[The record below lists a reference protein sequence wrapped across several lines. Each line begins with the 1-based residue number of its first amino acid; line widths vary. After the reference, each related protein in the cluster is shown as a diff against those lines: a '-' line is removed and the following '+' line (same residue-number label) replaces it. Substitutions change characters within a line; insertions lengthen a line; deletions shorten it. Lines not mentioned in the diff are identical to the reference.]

1 MLYLSGLLL
10 LLLDP
15 SLICG
20 QMTQDNRTAVE
31 DESLRVKTENAQ
43 KELNESLNEDT
54 NNSTYKNNVTESN
67 EILQQQDFHH
77 SYNHCYE
84 EDLMYYGQLCCE
96 FFNINMSALGK
107 ENWCNME
114 MVIRS
119 YNQLTACL
127 EQLSTLLGCFY
138 PNHVVEQIFITIHQQ
153 YFSSCSSEEDLADAP
168 AGFVLVATLLP
179 ILLIPFIVYIVV
191 WKSSL
196 RD

>member
-1 MLYLSGLLL
+1 MHFFFCLTTHFVSLS
-10 LLLDP
+10 P
-15 SLICG
+15 TS
-20 QMTQDNRTAVE
+20 
-31 DESLRVKTENAQ
+31 
-43 KELNESLNEDT
+43 
-54 NNSTYKNNVTESN
+54 
-67 EILQQQDFHH
+67 
-77 SYNHCYE
+77 
-84 EDLMYYGQLCCE
+84 
-96 FFNINMSALGK
+96 
-107 ENWCNME
+107 
-114 MVIRS
+114 RS

>member
-1 MLYLSGLLL
+1 MDDHSFLFAGL
-10 LLLDP
+10 
-15 SLICG
+15 
-20 QMTQDNRTAVE
+20 MTQDNRTAVE
-31 DESLRVKTENAQ
+31 DDSLRVKTENAQ

-54 NNSTYKNNVTESN
+54 NNGTYKNNVTESN
-67 EILQQQDFHH
+67 EILQHQDFHY

-84 EDLMYYGQLCCE
+84 EDLMYYSKMCCE
-96 FFNINMSALGK
+96 YFNINMSALGE

-127 EQLSTLLGCFY
+127 ELQSTYLGCFY
-138 PNHVVEQIFITIHQQ
+138 PNRVVEQMFIIIHQQ
-153 YFSSCSSEEDLADAP
+153 YFSSCSEEDLADAP
-168 AGFVLVATLLP
+168 AGVVLVATLLP

>member
-1 MLYLSGLLL
+1 MNEGLMGVERHE
-10 LLLDP
+10 
-15 SLICG
+15 G

-31 DESLRVKTENAQ
+31 DESLRVKTENAH

-54 NNSTYKNNVTESN
+54 NNSTYKNNVTENN

-77 SYNHCYE
+77 IYNHCYE
-84 EDLMYYGQLCCE
+84 EDLMYFGKLCSE

-127 EQLSTLLGCFY
+127 EQFSTYSGCYY
-138 PNHVVEQIFITIHQQ
+138 PNRVVEQTFITIHQQ
-153 YFSSCSSEEDLADAP
+153 YFSSCSSEDDLADAP
-168 AGFVLVATLLP
+168 AGVVLVATLLP

-196 RD
+196 RY